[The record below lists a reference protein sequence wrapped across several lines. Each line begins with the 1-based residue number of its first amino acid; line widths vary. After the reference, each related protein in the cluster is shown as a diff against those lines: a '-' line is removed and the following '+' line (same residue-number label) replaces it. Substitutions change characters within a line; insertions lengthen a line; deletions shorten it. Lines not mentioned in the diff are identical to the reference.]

1 MSKVLL
7 SKMFVGTYNENSI
20 GHEVINFY
28 LPDNC
33 KDSFL
38 YNPAYGKGQNVDVV
52 VLIGAPQKY
61 AYPVLAVALNVQKIA
76 IQENENLA
84 NKICYGNKL
93 LKDIDLSLY
102 DFLFIPGGKAS
113 FNNLSVI
120 TFIPS

>member
-61 AYPVLAVALNVQKIA
+61 AYP
-76 IQENENLA
+76 
-84 NKICYGNKL
+84 
-93 LKDIDLSLY
+93 
-102 DFLFIPGGKAS
+102 
-113 FNNLSVI
+113 SVHTI
-120 TFIPS
+120 LCFRRSKCLRR